1 MPISKATAQWEGTI
15 KAGKGSMKPAHA
27 PEMPFTLGSRFE
39 GQPASNPEEVLGA
52 ALAGCFS
59 MALSLSLETAGSP
72 PKAIRTAA
80 TVKLD
85 KDGEG
90 FTITSIALTT
100 EADVPGIDAAKFQAV
115 AEATKKACPVSK
127 ALASVGQI
135 TLEATL
141 KSL

>member
-15 KAGKGSMKPAHA
+15 KAGKGMMKPSHA
-27 PEMPFTLGSRFE
+27 TEIPFTLGSRFE
-39 GQPASNPEEVLGA
+39 GQPASNPEEVLGS

-59 MALSLSLETAGSP
+59 MALSLSLERAGSP
-72 PKAIRTAA
+72 PKMIRTSA

-90 FTITSIALTT
+90 FTITSIDLAT
-100 EADVPGIDAAKFQAV
+100 EADVPGIDDAKFQAV

-127 ALASVGQI
+127 ALASVGSI
-135 TLEATL
+135 SLAATL

>member
-15 KAGKGSMKPAHA
+15 KAGKGMMKPAHSA
-27 PEMPFTLGSRFE
+27 EIPFTLGSRFE
-39 GQPASNPEEVLGA
+39 GQPASNPEEVLGS

-59 MALSLSLETAGSP
+59 MALSLSLEKAGSP
-72 PKAIRTAA
+72 PKMIRTSAS
-80 TVKLD
+80 VKLD

-90 FTITSIALTT
+90 FTITTIDLTT
-100 EADVPGIDAAKFQAV
+100 EADVPGLDAAKFQQV

-127 ALASVGQI
+127 ALAGVGSI
-135 TLEATL
+135 TLAASL